1 MQKAIYTAYIC
12 KVPGMVGLV
21 CYFTEVTT
29 KLPFIKLLSPYEKT
43 IWILTRI
50 HRGEQ
55 QCWTSPAWSVFPQ
68 QPHSW
73 GFSLLFVG
81 PQVTCAV
88 LTDLLVPDTRRG
100 HWYSSHFLAQAVTT
114 SAKDARPQEGLK
126 VSSQSMASLL
136 RQVTTKPID
145 LHSSWY
151 LSGQR
156 VRHDD

>member
-1 MQKAIYTAYIC
+1 M
-12 KVPGMVGLV
+12 
-21 CYFTEVTT
+21 
-29 KLPFIKLLSPYEKT
+29 LL
-43 IWILTRI
+43 
-50 HRGEQ
+50 HRGDHKVIIYKTPQSLRENYLNSHKNTPRYVSTEQ
-55 QCWTSPAWSVFPQ
+55 QCWTCPAWSVFPQ

-126 VSSQSMASLL
+126 VSSQSMAWLL
-136 RQVTTKPID
+136 RQVTTKPTD